1 MDHPDSS
8 SILSA
13 LKQASLA
20 LQRGDLSE
28 AAGWA
33 KEVIH
38 ADPENIRA
46 LLILAYCS
54 SPYEGMAYL
63 RRAEEI
69 APGNPSVEQA
79 IRWGTQRIEQAVTR
93 QTTVEAGKSPASGQ
107 EDLEDDEEITRPV
120 MLHPE
125 TPPRTQGDVIPRKE
139 TRREIHQLLAR
150 ARLKSVFQVGRFLVS
165 KALLIL
171 ATIFIG
177 VFITIL
183 IANRPINTGYGV
195 KPPPL
200 ESSIMHQVDMM
211 IRVFTYNDQAYQ
223 EMSIEEQQQ
232 TVAAMQERFYE
243 NLGMNLPYLQRNLKW
258 TFYALRFNWGA
269 LERIATSSGKGFSFQ
284 PDTIS
289 QNEIVLS
296 TLPNTILLAASANLF
311 IFLLGIPL
319 ALLLSRKQGTWF
331 DRLFTFLTPVFSI
344 PSWVIG
350 IVMIAIFAVLL
361 KILPVAGMY
370 DIRRPEDPLLY
381 ILMVLKHMI
390 LPVTA
395 IVLSLFFQLVY
406 SWRTYFMIYS
416 EEDYVTQGVAQ
427 GLNHRKLQ
435 NQYILRP
442 GLSYIITTF
451 TLMLVSFW
459 QMTMALEV
467 IFSWPGVGLLFIKV
481 GLPNFWG
488 ENIYPG
494 NLIIAITV
502 IVIFAYLLG
511 AAVFLLDIAYVLVDP
526 RIHLLK
532 SEPILRQRKSKV
544 GIQAAW
550 GKPKT
555 DAGFSRIDTGNF
567 MRKERKPLPK
577 KVKWGDIGTALK
589 KTGMAFSGFIKTL
602 WHYPS
607 AVLGFFLI
615 LFLLVGSLYA
625 LIFLPYEKI
634 GAEWGGSR
642 LSGQAEVPALAKPTW
657 VNLFK
662 KDKYLSRIIL
672 ESDSEKVSKEAGAF
686 EDGLKK
692 VTYTYTFNYEYAD
705 FPQEVFLYLSGN
717 FDEKQ
722 PLVTLTWITPDGR
735 EFKLKSTSVD
745 PETTYNFDKGLNARK
760 LVSQNENWQKWFVFG
775 DIFPTPE
782 HYLLFADP
790 DAETARVVKG
800 NYTLRMDGFIFE
812 EGSEIQSRLVLL
824 GQVFG
829 IAGTDRMRRDLLTP
843 LLWGMP
849 VALGFGL
856 VGALITTII
865 SMFLSAA
872 GVWFGG
878 WVDSLIQRLTEV
890 NLVLP
895 ILAICVMAYAFLG
908 LSLWLIFFIV
918 VILNVFGSPV
928 KNFRSAFLNIK
939 DAPYIE
945 GAQAYGASSLR
956 IITKYMVPR
965 IIPVLIPQL
974 IILIPSYV
982 FLEVTLGLFNIST
995 GLPTWG
1001 TIIYQAL
1008 TQGALYYAHYRLLE
1022 PLAMVLITGIAF
1034 SLFGFSLERIL
1045 NPRLQSG

>member
-1 MDHPDSS
+1 LH
-8 SILSA
+8 
-13 LKQASLA
+13 QA
-20 LQRGDLSE
+20 D
-28 AAGWA
+28 
-33 KEVIH
+33 
-38 ADPENIRA
+38 
-46 LLILAYCS
+46 
-54 SPYEGMAYL
+54 
-63 RRAEEI
+63 EI
-69 APGNPSVEQA
+69 APGNPSVQKALRWAAMRLEQ
-79 IRWGTQRIEQAVTR
+79 T
-93 QTTVEAGKSPASGQ
+93 SPGMPATGGQ
-107 EDLEDDEEITRPV
+107 KPQPSKQETLDEEEEITKPV
-120 MLHPE
+120 ILHQKIPH
-125 TPPRTQGDVIPRKE
+125 TLPPVSSQSSADKREVQRLLSNARWKSTLHVI
-139 TRREIHQLLAR
+139 
-150 ARLKSVFQVGRFLVS
+150 RFLVS
-165 KALLIL
+165 KALLIF

-177 VFITIL
+177 IFITII

-200 ESSIMHQVDMM
+200 ELSIMQQVDLM
-211 IRVFTYNDQAYQ
+211 IRVYTYNDPAYQ
-223 EMSIEEQQQ
+223 EMSQEEQQK
-232 TVAAMQERFYE
+232 VVSVMQDLYYE
-243 NLGMNLPYLQRNLKW
+243 DLGLKLPYFQRNLRW
-258 TFYALRFNWGA
+258 TLNALRFDWGA
-269 LERIATSSGKGFSFQ
+269 LERIATSSGKGFSYR

-289 QNEIVLS
+289 QNDIVLD
-296 TLPNTILLAASANLF
+296 TLPKTILLAVSANLL

-319 ALLLSRKQGTWF
+319 SLLLSRKQGTWF
-331 DRLFTFLTPVFSI
+331 DRIFTFLTPVFSI

-350 IVMIAIFAVLL
+350 IVLIAIFAVFL
-361 KILPVAGMY
+361 KVLPVAGIY
-370 DIRRPEDPLLY
+370 DIQRPEDPFLF
-381 ILMVLKHMI
+381 ILMVMKHMV

-416 EEDYVTQGVAQ
+416 EEDYVTQGIAQ
-427 GLNHRKLQ
+427 GLNRRKLQ

-467 IFSWPGVGLLFIKV
+467 IFSWPGVGLLFIKI

-488 ENIYPG
+488 ESMYPG
-494 NLIIAITV
+494 NLLIAITV

-511 AAVFLLDIAYVLVDP
+511 LAVFLLDIAYVLVDP

-532 SEPILRQRKSKV
+532 GEPILRQRKARS
-544 GIQAAW
+544 GAQAARRI
-550 GKPKT
+550 PRT
-555 DAGFSRIDTGNF
+555 AFRFSRTGDGPGEQAE
-567 MRKERKPLPK
+567 KHSPGKSGG
-577 KVKWGDIGTALK
+577 WGDVPAALK
-589 KTGMAFSGFIKTL
+589 KSAIVFGGFVKTL

-615 LFLLVGSLYA
+615 LFLLAGSLYA
-625 LIFLPYEKI
+625 LLFLPYEKI

-642 LSGQAEVPALAKPTW
+642 LSGQADVPALAKPAW
-657 VNLFK
+657 ANFFK
-662 KDKYLSRIIL
+662 MEKYLSRIIL
-672 ESDSEKVSKEAGAF
+672 ESDSEAVTREEGAF
-686 EDGLKK
+686 ENNLKK
-692 VTYTYTFNYEYAD
+692 VSYTYTFDYEYAD
-705 FPQEVFLYLSGN
+705 FPQEVFLYLAGN
-717 FDEKQ
+717 FKEKQ
-722 PLVTLTWITPDGR
+722 SFVTLTWTTPDGR
-735 EFKLKSTSVD
+735 EFKLKSTSVE
-745 PETTYNFDKGLNARK
+745 PVLTYNFENGLNARN
-760 LVSQNENWQKWFVFG
+760 LVNQNKNWQKWFIFG
-775 DIFPTPE
+775 QIHPTPS

-790 DAETARVVKG
+790 DADTPKVMKG
-800 NYTLRMDGFIFE
+800 TYSLQMDGFIFE
-812 EGSEIQSRLVLL
+812 EGNDIQDRLVLL
-824 GQVFG
+824 GQVYG

-856 VGALITTII
+856 VGALITTVL

-895 ILAICVMAYAFLG
+895 ILAICVMAYAFLN
-908 LSLWLIFFIV
+908 LSLWLIFIIV

>member
-1 MDHPDSS
+1 MEQLSS
-8 SILSA
+8 TIQPI
-13 LKQASLA
+13 LKQAAQA
-20 LQRGDLSE
+20 LQQGNTLA
-28 AAGWA
+28 AAGLA
-33 KEVIH
+33 AGILRL
-38 ADPENIRA
+38 DPNNVQA

-54 SPYEGMAYL
+54 SPQEGLAYL
-63 RRAEEI
+63 HQAEKI
-69 APGNPSVEQA
+69 APGNPSVQKALRWAAMRVEQTSLGMPVA
-79 IRWGTQRIEQAVTR
+79 NGEKPQFSSQE
-93 QTTVEAGKSPASGQ
+93 TVDE
-107 EDLEDDEEITRPV
+107 DEEITQPVNIHQETPHPLRPV
-120 MLHPE
+120 SSQSSADKREVQRMLSSARWKS
-125 TPPRTQGDVIPRKE
+125 TLQVI
-139 TRREIHQLLAR
+139 
-150 ARLKSVFQVGRFLVS
+150 RFLVS
-165 KALLIL
+165 KALLVF
-171 ATIFIG
+171 ATIFVG
-177 VFITIL
+177 VFITII

-200 ESSIMHQVDMM
+200 ESSIVQQVDLM
-211 IRVFTYNDQAYQ
+211 IKVYTYNDPAYQ
-223 EMSIEEQQQ
+223 EMSEVQQQ
-232 TVAAMQERFYE
+232 KAVSAMQELLYE
-243 NLGMNLPYLQRNLKW
+243 DLGLKLPYFQRNLRW
-258 TFYALRFNWGA
+258 TLNALRFDWGA
-269 LERIATSSGKGFSFQ
+269 LERIATSSGKGFSYR

-289 QNEIVLS
+289 QNDIVLD
-296 TLPNTILLAASANLF
+296 TLPKTILLAVSANLL

-319 ALLLSRKQGTWF
+319 ALLLSRKQGAWF
-331 DRLFTFLTPVFSI
+331 DRFFTFLTPVFSI

-350 IVMIAIFAVLL
+350 IVLIAIFAVFL
-361 KILPVAGMY
+361 KVLPVAGMY
-370 DIRRPEDPLLY
+370 DIQRPEDPLLFV
-381 ILMVLKHMI
+381 LMVMKHMV

-416 EEDYVTQGVAQ
+416 EEDYVTQGIAQ

-488 ENIYPG
+488 ESMYPG
-494 NLIIAITV
+494 NLLIAITV

-511 AAVFLLDIAYVLVDP
+511 LAVFLLDIAYVLVDP

-532 SEPILRQRKSKV
+532 GEPILRQRRARSRAQSARRIPGTAFRFSHTGAGIKEQAEKHSPGKS
-544 GIQAAW
+544 G
-550 GKPKT
+550 G
-555 DAGFSRIDTGNF
+555 
-567 MRKERKPLPK
+567 
-577 KVKWGDIGTALK
+577 WGDVPATLK
-589 KTGMAFSGFIKTL
+589 KTATAFWGFIKTL

-615 LFLLVGSLYA
+615 LFLLAGSLYA
-625 LIFLPYEKI
+625 LLFLPYEKI
-634 GAEWGGSR
+634 GAEWSGSR
-642 LSGQAEVPALAKPTW
+642 LSGQADVPALAKPAW
-657 VNLFK
+657 VNFFK
-662 KDKYLSRIIL
+662 MDKYLSRIIL
-672 ESDSEKVSKEAGAF
+672 ESDSEGVIKEEGAF
-686 EDGLKK
+686 ENNLKK
-692 VTYTYTFNYEYAD
+692 VSYTYTFNYEYAD
-705 FPQEVFLYLSGN
+705 FPQEVFLYLAGN
-717 FDEKQ
+717 FKEKQ
-722 PLVTLTWITPDGR
+722 SFVTLTWTTPDGR
-735 EFKLKSTSVD
+735 EFKLKSTSVE
-745 PETTYNFDKGLNARK
+745 PELTYTFENGLNARN
-760 LVSQNENWQKWFVFG
+760 LVNQNKNWQKWFIFG
-775 DIFPTPE
+775 QIHPTPS

-790 DAETARVVKG
+790 DADIPQVMKG
-800 NYTLRMDGFIFE
+800 TYSLRMDGFIFE
-812 EGSEIQSRLVLL
+812 EGNDIQGRLVLL

-829 IAGTDRMRRDLLTP
+829 FAGTDRMRRDLLTP

-856 VGALITTII
+856 FGALITTVL

-895 ILAICVMAYAFLG
+895 ILAICVMAYAFLN